1 MENILFYSYILLLTL
16 LLLYSEVIIPFCAM
30 FKVLFSFRNFVSE
43 IIRKLSMEGFFWCF
57 HLFVNCGDFCWDFSE
72 SGVKLVAIHWNSH
85 MLSERTDWF
94 IDVWKA
100 MLYSWQLCA
109 VSKFAKLNEMNQQR
123 FDQSIS
129 ITMSRYVCDTTT
141 VLARGSYM
149 RDPMH
154 NAAVALLHLHSRAC
168 ALFCSLIFLSICTLS
183 FVLIQKIE

>member
-1 MENILFYSYILLLTL
+1 MLKLYGKYTL
-16 LLLYSEVIIPFCAM
+16 LLLYFITYSTTVIFWSYYSILCNVQSFIFIQKFCKWNYKEVVDGRI
-30 FKVLFSFRNFVSE
+30 
-43 IIRKLSMEGFFWCF
+43 FWCF
-57 HLFVNCGDFCWDFSE
+57 HLFVNCGDFCGDFSE

-168 ALFCSLIFLSICTLS
+168 ALFCSLIFLS
-183 FVLIQKIE
+183 